1 MEQLIIYVIINIGLS
16 KSFLFYSSK
25 WNSVTVNTNITF
37 KLVAEKQLSMEKLIY
52 VRLIH
57 AFRI

>member
-16 KSFLFYSSK
+16 KSFLFYSSE

-52 VRLIH
+52 VRLIQ

>member
-1 MEQLIIYVIINIGLS
+1 MEQLIIYIIINIGLS

-37 KLVAEKQLSMEKLIY
+37 KLVSEKQLSMEKLIY